1 MSNNLNNL
9 SKKQFLEKFAEAIY
23 SENYESFCELTQ
35 KGVIWFDESTVE
47 TLLNKDLPMI
57 LEINSIPTLLKYIA
71 GDKNYIDIVRSLLA
85 EIIKVLHEEK
95 FILGEDFSYGE
106 IDGTP
111 SLWIK
116 DSNFEK
122 IEKLY
127 QPHSWRQCLPYI
139 KKLETN

>member
-35 KGVIWFDESTVE
+35 KGVIWFDECTVE

-116 DSNFEK
+116 DSNLEK
-122 IEKLY
+122 IEQLY
-127 QPHSWRQCLPYI
+127 QPYSWKQCLPYI
-139 KKLETN
+139 KTSKTY